1 MSNLTERPIALT
13 LAAEPDLARLV
24 RMTAANVG
32 ALAGMSVDRIE
43 DMLMAAEEAFIYAA
57 SADPDGALTITFSL
71 DDDGVRMTFELALE
85 AFPAVKEGDPA
96 AYADLLLAA
105 VCDSYER
112 TDGPARL
119 VLALGTD
126 A

>member
-13 LAAEPDLARLV
+13 LAAEPDHARLV

-32 ALAGMSVDRIE
+32 VLAGMSVDRIE
-43 DMLMAAEEAFIYAA
+43 DMRMAAEEAFIYAA
-57 SADPDGALTITFSL
+57 SADPDGALTITFSF
-71 DDDGVRMTFELALE
+71 DDDGVRMTFELALD
-85 AFPAVKEGDPA
+85 AFPAVKEGDTA

>member
-43 DMLMAAEEAFIYAA
+43 DMRMAAEEAFIYAA
-57 SADPDGALTITFSL
+57 STDPDGALTITFSF
-71 DDDGVRMTFELALE
+71 DDDGVRMTFELALD

>member
-1 MSNLTERPIALT
+1 MSNLTEHPIALT

-43 DMLMAAEEAFIYAA
+43 DMRMAAEEAFIYAA
-57 SADPDGALTITFSL
+57 SAEPDGALTITFSF
-71 DDDGVRMTFELALE
+71 DDDGVRMTFELALD

>member
-43 DMLMAAEEAFIYAA
+43 DMRMVAEEAFIYAA
-57 SADPDGALTITFSL
+57 SADPDGALTIMFSL

>member
-43 DMLMAAEEAFIYAA
+43 DMRMVAEEAFIYAA

>member
-1 MSNLTERPIALT
+1 MAETHPVTLSVPARPVY
-13 LAAEPDLARLV
+13 ARLV

-43 DMLMAAEEAFIYAA
+43 DMRMAAEEAFIYAA
-57 SADPDGALTITFSL
+57 SADPDGALTITFSF
-71 DDDGVRMTFELALE
+71 DDDGVRMTFELALD

>member
-43 DMLMAAEEAFIYAA
+43 DMRMAAEEAFIYAA
-57 SADPDGALTITFSL
+57 SADPDGALTITFSF
-71 DDDGVRMTFELALE
+71 DDDGVRMTFELALD

-112 TDGPARL
+112 ADGPARL

>member
-43 DMLMAAEEAFIYAA
+43 DMRMAAEEAFIYAA

-71 DDDGVRMTFELALE
+71 MTTGVRMTFELALD

-96 AYADLLLAA
+96 AYADLAPRRCL
-105 VCDSYER
+105 R
-112 TDGPARL
+112 
-119 VLALGTD
+119 
-126 A
+126 

>member
-43 DMLMAAEEAFIYAA
+43 DMRMTAEEAFIYAA